1 MPDFLDRLI
10 ARSGPPVGGGPGNGA
25 AAAGPE
31 RLAGMAMARPRV
43 PGLFERRAPPAPES
57 DLDAEAAP
65 QPAEPGSTGIPRAT
79 APAVPRQPRTH
90 AWLLH
95 APAAYRG
102 REHDREPPPPT
113 AVAALLPVAPQ
124 LVPPPAAAPAA
135 QPLGRD
141 GTPAIRMHPGKDPEG
156 GQGAPLILR
165 PAGTP
170 APQARPRITAA
181 APAPR
186 IPVTAQPGGAAASQS
201 SHVPPPS
208 GPIVRISIGRIEVR
222 PAGPAGRPRPGTA
235 RGGAAGPAL
244 SLDRFLAGEGGE
256 R

>member
-10 ARSGPPVGGGPGNGA
+10 ARSGPPDGGGPGNGA

-65 QPAEPGSTGIPRAT
+65 QPAEPGSTDIPRAT

-102 REHDREPPPPT
+102 REDDREPPPPT

-124 LVPPPAAAPAA
+124 LVPPPA
-135 QPLGRD
+135 R
-141 GTPAIRMHPGKDPEG
+141 TSS
-156 GQGAPLILR
+156 
-165 PAGTP
+165 
-170 APQARPRITAA
+170 TAA
-181 APAPR
+181 WPGWDTCDPDASR
-186 IPVTAQPGGAAASQS
+186 QGPGGR
-201 SHVPPPS
+201 PGRTDDPPS
-208 GPIVRISIGRIEVR
+208 GRNTCTAGQATDHGGGTSAADTGH
-222 PAGPAGRPRPGTA
+222 GPAGRGGGQPVIACPAAAGRADRADQHRADRGAAGRASRRPRPGTA
-235 RGGAAGPAL
+235 RGGAAGPGPL
-244 SLDRFLAGEGGE
+244 PRPLPGR
-256 R
+256 